1 MKKLYVT
8 KEETPRYG
16 HILATNS
23 AGKFVMELRGSDEVI
38 TIEKHMVEAVMPYT
52 VDVRFIGGVNNNGQA
67 YSFFSKAGDLA
78 VDDIMYLRDYNQF
91 VHVMKVNSRSEKAT
105 AWIDGIVLPLGTV
118 ISGETA

>member
-8 KEETPRYG
+8 KEEPPRYG

-38 TIEKHMVEAVMPYT
+38 TIGKDMVEAVMPYT
-52 VDVRFIGGVNNNGQA
+52 VDVTFISSSPAGQSYA
-67 YSFFSKAGDLA
+67 FFSKAGDLA
-78 VDDIMYLRDYNQF
+78 VDDIMYLFEHNQF
-91 VHVMKVNSRSEKAT
+91 VRVRKVDSRSEKAT
-105 AWIDGIVLPLGTV
+105 KWIDGILLPRGTV

>member
-38 TIEKHMVEAVMPYT
+38 TIEKDMVEAVMPYT
-52 VDVRFIGGVNNNGQA
+52 VDVTFIGVNSSSVSYA
-67 YSFFSKAGDLA
+67 FFSKAGDLA
-78 VDDIMYLRDYNQF
+78 VDDIVYLFEHNQF
-91 VHVMKVNSRSEKAT
+91 VHVRKVNSRSEKA
-105 AWIDGIVLPLGTV
+105 AKWIDGIVLPRGTV
-118 ISGETA
+118 ISGENV

>member
-38 TIEKHMVEAVMPYT
+38 TIEKDMVEAVMPYT
-52 VDVRFIGGVNNNGQA
+52 VDVEYICGLSGQQN

-78 VDDIMYLRDYNQF
+78 VGDIVFMTDYNQF
-91 VHVMKVNSRSEKAT
+91 VHVRKVNSRSEKAT
-105 AWIDGIVLPLGTV
+105 KWINGIRLVPGAV
-118 ISGETA
+118 IVGENV